1 MPLNPILYTDQVVG
15 DFLRYQLTTYAFADE
30 RLYKQL
36 RGLLSLDRTRA
47 TPLLKG
53 PYVSLSRAFRTGAAV
68 RDLVADGVLHPF
80 MPNLIP
86 FPHLY
91 GHQERAIRAIASGRT
106 TLISTGTGSGKTECF
121 LYPTISRCLRLRDD
135 SAPQGIVAVFVYPM
149 NALAEDQ
156 LGRLRELLAG
166 TGIPFGMYVGK
177 TPRRSADVTGE
188 RLRPGASRAD
198 YLARLERARAE
209 GRTTAVHPAEER
221 CSREEMQQQPPRI
234 LLTNVKQLEL
244 LLTRQADVEM
254 FDGAQLEFLVFDEA
268 HTHAGAAGAETAC
281 LIRRLRTFCGRTAA
295 DTVCIVT
302 SATLVDAERG
312 AEAGRDFASRFFGV
326 AADAVALVGEEYQ
339 RDDWAAQRHLPSP
352 PPAAASAHLQ
362 EILAAVDGNDGSA
375 ARLAAAYERMSGDAL
390 AAGAAD
396 TLPERLYDR
405 LAANELCYHMAE
417 TLQRPRALGE
427 LVEELSIALGRPL
440 SEEELLAWL
449 ALGAASRR
457 EGRPLLRPVLHA
469 FVSGVAGAVVTFPPD
484 HDGPRLWLSAEAEAA
499 AETEEGDDGG
509 ERRLFRFPVTTCGA
523 CGQHYFVHHVAD
535 LRVTAKGLEG
545 GEAIDDRSAVWR
557 AIDATLDGASRVVL
571 LDTLVTDEEDP
582 PARAHEAW
590 VCRFCG
596 AMHAADRPRCD
607 GCGREA
613 ALVQLLAV
621 EHHKDHGGYLTSCL
635 SCGQLGRPTG
645 GGYREP
651 ARPVRAVT
659 VADVHV
665 LAQNMI
671 QHAERRRLLIFAD
684 NRQDAAFQ
692 AGWMADHARRFRLRA
707 LMAERIERG
716 AVSIGD
722 LVAHLDRLLDADDQA
737 SRGLIPEVWTVARK
751 EAVGLEHARER
762 KRFLRIAVL
771 RELGTTPRQRLGL
784 EPWGRIRV
792 HYAGLDAELP
802 FVRQWAPRLDLDP
815 QRLADGIAAILDQQ
829 RRSML
834 VLLDR
839 EQRIFS
845 HMWIDGLA
853 EIQNGYLP
861 LLRGVPKGL
870 KLRRGPTD
878 DAARVS
884 AWIGPRGTL
893 VARAVREFGVA
904 AADLDRFLEELWNAL
919 ATLGLLVPVT
929 LHGPHGKALPH
940 SSGTHQIDGDRLLIE
955 PHSGRWRCRRCRRT
969 AVRPT
974 PRERCLAWGCGG
986 TLISEEDDPDN
997 YDLRVLAERFALLLP
1012 AEHTAQVPTARR
1024 EELERLF
1031 KGDGEAIN
1039 TLVCTPTLEMGVDI
1053 GGLDTVL
1060 LRNVPPLPANYWQRV
1075 GRAGRRHRL
1084 AVNLTYARPAS
1095 HDRAY
1100 FAEPMKL
1107 LGGRVDPPRFN
1118 LKNEVMLAKHVHA
1131 AIITRLHQLARDGS
1145 GLGEAER
1152 GRIAAG
1158 LGQILPLW
1166 VRDYLF
1172 DANEFVRTTPFDV
1185 APLDAVV
1192 REHADDL
1199 LRECERIF
1207 RDTWPAADLETVE
1220 PEHLR
1225 KLIVGTAEALEKVIR
1240 TIRRRLDWCME
1251 QMARLDERRRLRGT
1265 LDGDEDALY
1274 RRCDRLVKRLKGVG
1288 QKKGAEAEGFDDRYT
1303 YGVLAA
1309 EGFLPGYGLDTGSV
1323 RGLALV
1329 PSSVG
1334 AEGDYPLPRPSA
1346 VALREYIPG
1355 NLVYANGRRFVPRQ
1369 FHLPTS
1375 EALAFQV
1382 DLAHEAVAEVG
1393 AARDGVAPIGVPSLT
1408 AVEMC
1413 DVDLAHVSHI
1423 NDEEQYRFQLAVAVY
1438 GYEQGRH
1445 SAGHMYRWGEQQLAF
1460 RRNVY
1465 MRLVNVGPAQLVSR
1479 QQLGYPLSLVSG
1491 QSRSPFASTAEM
1503 QHFADRERERYGK
1516 PPPSVGFYAD
1526 VIADALSLEGCA
1538 DRGEAYSV
1546 LEALRVGMTQV
1557 LEMEREDLQVLVIG
1571 RVGEDAVDA
1580 LLYDPM
1586 PGGSGLLEQACG
1598 RWPEVV
1604 TAALTVLDGCPSLCE
1619 RSCIDCLQTF
1629 RNAFFHRHLNRHVAA
1644 ERLRDW
1650 GSGVEVAH
1658 VIPARLPASAPKDA
1672 EIPVNA
1678 AERRL
1683 RELLDRAHLPAG
1695 QWQHPI
1701 DLGLPLGSTRPD
1713 VFFAGEDEFER
1724 GVCVY
1729 LDGLSEHI
1737 HGNPRT
1743 RAKDEAIR
1751 TTLRGRGYEVVEIAA
1766 TDLFDRDQMIRH
1778 VARIARLVEGRDRAR
1793 AVRDDASWYVDAGAP
1808 GYGAA
1813 DAESP
1818 RAAEGNGEYHAAP
1831 LIILPQRCD
1840 IAPLLGA
1847 LAGGRALTAAWEH
1860 LVLQLPPEAFVTTPS
1875 LAFLC
1880 TWGRW
1885 HLDRRQ
1891 RLELRGPDEAL
1902 GYPARMDLLKH
1913 LGIPFDSGHRLAEAG
1928 RFIPLRLISDGEAVF
1943 EAVNAI
1949 CDLIAHQ
1956 FDNAR
1961 EFLPAA
1967 EWAANEIIDNILIHA
1982 ESPAPGAVCAQY
1994 FPQRHRL
2001 DFAICDVGRG
2011 IKASLGT
2018 SHPVATHAEAIRT
2031 ALQRGVTRDQE
2042 IGQGNGMAGALEI
2055 VRQNGGEMRVWT
2067 GDALYHFAGGAERD
2081 IEAIPLTPG
2090 TGVVFSLDT
2099 ERPVDLQQ
2107 IWIARGTDWS
2117 FLNAE
2122 AERIIDH
2129 GIRIATQCSNTG
2141 TRPPAE
2147 RLRRKILTLLPD
2159 LDGPLVLDFTGVR
2172 SASSSF
2178 LDELLGR
2185 LAKHLGREE
2194 FHRRVRVIGME
2205 PLVKQMADVV
2215 VGQRMNR

>member
-1 MPLNPILYTDQVVG
+1 MPLNPILYTDRVVG

-30 RLYKQL
+30 RLYAQL
-36 RGLLSLDRTRA
+36 RELLSLAQTRA

-53 PYVSLSRAFRTGAAV
+53 PYVSLSRTFRTGAAV

-91 GHQERAIRAIASGRT
+91 GHQEQAIRAIAGGRT

-121 LYPTISRCLRLRDD
+121 LYPTISRCLSLRDE
-135 SAPQGIVAVFVYPM
+135 SAAPGIVAVFVYPM

-177 TPRRSADVTGE
+177 TPRRPADVTGE

-198 YLARLERARAE
+198 YLASLERARAE
-209 GRTTAVHPAEER
+209 GRSTAVHPAEER
-221 CSREEMQQQPPRI
+221 CSREEMQKQPPRI

-244 LLTRQADVEM
+244 LLTRQADVEL
-254 FDGAQLEFLVFDEA
+254 FDGALLEFLVFDEA

-281 LIRRLRTFCGRTAA
+281 LIRRLRRFCGRTAA
-295 DTVCIVT
+295 DTVCIGT

-312 AEAGRDFASRFFGV
+312 VEAGRDFASRFFGV
-326 AADAVALVGEEYQ
+326 PVKDVALVGEEYQ
-339 RDDWAAQRHLPSP
+339 LDDWAAQRRLPGAP
-352 PPAAASAHLQ
+352 PGAAAEHLQ
-362 EILAAVDGNDGSA
+362 AVLAAVDGDDGSA
-375 ARLAAAYERMSGDAL
+375 GDLADAYQRLSGDVL
-390 AAGAAD
+390 AGGEEA
-396 TLPERLYDR
+396 TLPERLYER
-405 LAANELCYHMAE
+405 LAANELCYRLAE

-427 LVEELSIALGRPL
+427 LVAELSATLGRPL
-440 SEEELLAWL
+440 PEEELLAWL

-499 AETEEGDDGG
+499 AEAEVEAGDDDG

-545 GEAIDDRSAVWR
+545 GEAIDDRSFWR
-557 AIDATLDGASRVVL
+557 SIDATLDGASRVVL
-571 LDTLVTDEEDP
+571 LDALVTDEEDP
-582 PARAHEAW
+582 PARAHETW

-596 AMHAADRPRCD
+596 AMHAADRARCD

-613 ALVQLLAV
+613 ALVPLLAV
-621 EHHKDHGGYLTSCL
+621 EHHKDHGGYLTNCL
-635 SCGQLGRPTG
+635 SCGQLGRATG

-716 AVSIGD
+716 PVSIGD
-722 LVAHLDRLLDADDQA
+722 LVAHLDRTLDADDQA
-737 SRGLIPEVWTVARK
+737 SRGLIPEVWAVARK
-751 EAVGLEHARER
+751 EAVGLEHAGER

-771 RELGTTPRQRLGL
+771 REVGTTPRQRLGL

-792 HYAGLDAELP
+792 DYVGLGAETP
-802 FVRQWAPRLDLDP
+802 FVREWSQRLALEP
-815 QRLADGIAAILDQQ
+815 QRLADGIGAILDQQ

-839 EQRIFS
+839 EQGVFS
-845 HMWIDGLA
+845 HLWIDGMA

-861 LLRGVPKGL
+861 LLRAVPKGL

-878 DAARVS
+878 DATRVS

-893 VARAVREFGVA
+893 VARGVREFGVE
-904 AADLDRFLEELWNAL
+904 AADIDRFLEELWSAL
-919 ATLGLLVPVT
+919 TTLGLLAPVT
-929 LHGPHGKALPH
+929 LQGPHGRALPH
-940 SSGTHQIDGDRLLIE
+940 CSGTHQIDGDRLLIQ

-986 TLISEEDDPDN
+986 TMVFEADDPDN

-1152 GRIAAG
+1152 GRIAAA
-1158 LGQILPLW
+1158 LAQVLPLW

-1172 DANEFVRTTPFDV
+1172 DANELVRTTPFDV
-1185 APLDAVV
+1185 APFAAVV
-1192 REHADDL
+1192 REHTDDL

-1207 RDTWPAADLETVE
+1207 RDTWPAADLESVE
-1220 PEHLR
+1220 PDRLR
-1225 KLIVGTAEALEKVIR
+1225 EIIAGTAAALEKVIR

-1288 QKKGAEAEGFDDRYT
+1288 QKKGSDAEGFDDRYT

-1329 PSSVG
+1329 PPSVSG
-1334 AEGDYPLPRPSA
+1334 EGDYPLPRPSA

-1369 FHLPTS
+1369 FHLPTT
-1375 EALAFQV
+1375 EALEFQV
-1382 DLAHEAVAEVG
+1382 DLSHEAVAEVG
-1393 AARDGVAPIGVPSLT
+1393 TAQDGVAALGGLHLG
-1408 AVEMC
+1408 AVEMS

-1423 NDEEQYRFQLAVAVY
+1423 SDEEQYRFQLAVAVY

-1445 SAGHMYRWGEQQLAF
+1445 GAGRMYRWGESQIAY

-1465 MRLVNVGPAQLVSR
+1465 MRLVNVGPAQLVAR
-1479 QQLGYPLSLVSG
+1479 QQLGYPLSLVTG
-1491 QSRSPFASTAEM
+1491 QSRSPFASAAEM

-1516 PPPSVGFYAD
+1516 APPSVGFYAD

-1571 RVGEDAVDA
+1571 RVGEEAVDG

-1586 PGGSGLLEQACG
+1586 PGGSGLIEQACA
-1598 RWPEVV
+1598 RWGDVV
-1604 TAALTVLDGCPSLCE
+1604 AAALAVLDGCPSLCE

-1644 ERLRDW
+1644 QHLRDW
-1650 GSGVEVAH
+1650 GDGLEVAH
-1658 VIPARLPASAPKDA
+1658 VIPVRLPAAAPKDA

-1683 RELLDRAHLPAG
+1683 RELLERAHLPAG
-1695 QWQHPI
+1695 KWQQPI
-1701 DLGLPLGSTRPD
+1701 DLGLPLGTTRPD
-1713 VFFAGEDEFER
+1713 VFFAGEDEFEL

-1737 HGNPRT
+1737 HGNART
-1743 RAKDEAIR
+1743 KAKDEAIR

-1766 TDLFDRDQMIRH
+1766 SDLFDRDQMIRH
-1778 VARIARLVEGRDRAR
+1778 AARIARLVEGRDRAR
-1793 AVRDDASWYVDAGAP
+1793 AVRDDASWYVDGDVP
-1808 GYGAA
+1808 SYGAV
-1813 DAESP
+1813 DAENP
-1818 RAAEGNGEYHAAP
+1818 QAAE
-1831 LIILPQRCD
+1831 R
-1840 IAPLLGA
+1840 
-1847 LAGGRALTAAWEH
+1847 
-1860 LVLQLPPEAFVTTPS
+1860 EA
-1875 LAFLC
+1875 
-1880 TWGRW
+1880 
-1885 HLDRRQ
+1885 DY
-1891 RLELRGPDEAL
+1891 LRSND
-1902 GYPARMDLLKH
+1902 
-1913 LGIPFDSGHRLAEAG
+1913 
-1928 RFIPLRLISDGEAVF
+1928 DGK
-1943 EAVNAI
+1943 
-1949 CDLIAHQ
+1949 D
-1956 FDNAR
+1956 D
-1961 EFLPAA
+1961 
-1967 EWAANEIIDNILIHA
+1967 
-1982 ESPAPGAVCAQY
+1982 
-1994 FPQRHRL
+1994 
-2001 DFAICDVGRG
+2001 
-2011 IKASLGT
+2011 
-2018 SHPVATHAEAIRT
+2018 
-2031 ALQRGVTRDQE
+2031 
-2042 IGQGNGMAGALEI
+2042 
-2055 VRQNGGEMRVWT
+2055 
-2067 GDALYHFAGGAERD
+2067 
-2081 IEAIPLTPG
+2081 
-2090 TGVVFSLDT
+2090 
-2099 ERPVDLQQ
+2099 
-2107 IWIARGTDWS
+2107 
-2117 FLNAE
+2117 
-2122 AERIIDH
+2122 
-2129 GIRIATQCSNTG
+2129 
-2141 TRPPAE
+2141 
-2147 RLRRKILTLLPD
+2147 
-2159 LDGPLVLDFTGVR
+2159 
-2172 SASSSF
+2172 
-2178 LDELLGR
+2178 
-2185 LAKHLGREE
+2185 
-2194 FHRRVRVIGME
+2194 
-2205 PLVKQMADVV
+2205 
-2215 VGQRMNR
+2215 